1 MSDSGQGIQ
10 RINIMNRLI
19 NILFRYGLSAL
30 LVLIVFSS
38 FLGCKKDKLDLYQE
52 VANEFSNYL
61 STTIGSGTAMK
72 LGDSAVNNR
81 TLSAP
86 GLPVLLQKEA
96 TQEVVVQGTID
107 PSLVAVYDSLN
118 HTKSPVFKEGA
129 FELSNKGVIYIESGL
144 STSTDSLKLHLK
156 NASLLEHNTI
166 YLVPIK
172 LKVVS
177 GQAQLKS
184 KYMFV
189 KMKVSITPSLIQMDV
204 YKPESGLNTNFIR
217 GYYVINGYHSV
228 TKINNQENGIKVF
241 KFSAR
246 INHPLDI
253 AVQGGIRLNNTDS
266 VKTWVEGIKKNTYN
280 RIPESAIKII
290 KPTVNFPKGDSV
302 SVDSFAFSIDYQQ
315 LKQSDKNYIGILEL
329 ENTSNNNFVE
339 PMTELGAN
347 YALIEINIQE
357 YNTENIAYPLP
368 ALQGNKMDRSLWKA
382 TAEVNDNNKDFPVT
396 NLFDGKIAT
405 IWKAAGSTPKDITID
420 MGKTETL
427 KGFIF
432 SPSYLGSYDIYYNFS
447 KVEAYSSNDGKTW
460 KKEGIFIAGDIDN
473 RSTADRPDRK
483 NLKFINP
490 VTAKFFKFN
499 IIESSFGLPYI
510 SEIEGIN

>member
-1 MSDSGQGIQ
+1 
-10 RINIMNRLI
+10 
-19 NILFRYGLSAL
+19 
-30 LVLIVFSS
+30 
-38 FLGCKKDKLDLYQE
+38 
-52 VANEFSNYL
+52 
-61 STTIGSGTAMK
+61 
-72 LGDSAVNNR
+72 
-81 TLSAP
+81 
-86 GLPVLLQKEA
+86 
-96 TQEVVVQGTID
+96 
-107 PSLVAVYDSLN
+107 
-118 HTKSPVFKEGA
+118 
-129 FELSNKGVIYIESGL
+129 
-144 STSTDSLKLHLK
+144 
-156 NASLLEHNTI
+156 
-166 YLVPIK
+166 
-172 LKVVS
+172 
-177 GQAQLKS
+177 
-184 KYMFV
+184 
-189 KMKVSITPSLIQMDV
+189 
-204 YKPESGLNTNFIR
+204 
-217 GYYVINGYHSV
+217 
-228 TKINNQENGIKVF
+228 
-241 KFSAR
+241 
-246 INHPLDI
+246 
-253 AVQGGIRLNNTDS
+253 
-266 VKTWVEGIKKNTYN
+266 
-280 RIPESAIKII
+280 
-290 KPTVNFPKGDSV
+290 
-302 SVDSFAFSIDYQQ
+302 
-315 LKQSDKNYIGILEL
+315 
-329 ENTSNNNFVE
+329 
-339 PMTELGAN
+339 MTELGAN